1 MEEIAYIKL
10 SDLSR
15 RIEQVFKQAFATEY
29 YWIVA
34 EVSGHKF
41 YQDTDRHYFDV
52 VEKSAN
58 SEVEVAK
65 FKAKSWSEGSASI
78 AQFQN
83 QTGQAF
89 QSGIQVLIKV
99 KVEYH
104 SLYGLSLTLIEI
116 DPSFTLGN
124 IEKQRR
130 DTLLRL
136 VRDNED
142 CIFLVDD
149 EFITKNKQLNLPNVI
164 QKIALVASPNSEG
177 YTDFAHTM
185 QNNQH
190 QYKFEIDNY
199 FSSVQGKDAE
209 KELINTLISIYTS
222 GKKYDC
228 VVMIRG
234 GGAKTDFLVFDT
246 YNLSRAVAR
255 FPIPIITGIGHHK
268 DVSIVDMMAHSPTKT
283 PTKCA
288 ELIIS
293 HNRKFEEQVLLFQNN
308 ILIKSQQLLSKAISE
323 INEIKGSVIGNVQYL
338 LNEQQE
344 LLRVSAATI
353 TNKPNL
359 VVQRKLQT
367 LDFIQQNLFNQSQK
381 YITNK
386 SSVINHYV
394 KVMKLMSPANIL
406 KKGFA
411 IISMDDKV
419 LMNAEQIQEGSKL
432 KINMYQSEIDATVT
446 DKKETD
452 GKKYDL

>member
-1 MEEIAYIKL
+1 MEEIAFIKL

-15 RIEQVFKQAFATEY
+15 KIEQVFKQVFASEY

-41 YQDTDRHYFDV
+41 YPDTDRHYFDL

-65 FKAKSWSEGSASI
+65 FKAKSWTEGSASI
-78 AQFQN
+78 AEFEQ
-83 QTGQAF
+83 QTGQVF

-104 SLYGLSLTLIEI
+104 SLYGLSLTLLEI
-116 DPSFTLGN
+116 DPSFTIGN

-130 DTLLRL
+130 ETLLRL
-136 VRDNED
+136 VRENDD
-142 CIFLVDD
+142 CIFLIDD
-149 EFITKNKQLNLPNVI
+149 EYITKNKKLELPSVL

-177 YTDFAHTM
+177 YSDFAHTM
-185 QNNQH
+185 LHNQH

-293 HNRKFEEQVLLFQNN
+293 HNRKFEEAVLSLQQTV
-308 ILIKSQQLLSKAISE
+308 LIKSQQLLSKELSE
-323 INEIKGSVIGNVQYL
+323 INELKGSVIGNVQYL
-338 LNEQQE
+338 INEQQNE
-344 LLRVSAATI
+344 MISTMMVIS
-353 TNKPNL
+353 NKPNL

-367 LDFIQQNLFNQSQK
+367 LDFMHMKLQSQSQN
-381 YITNK
+381 YILKK
-386 SSVINHYV
+386 SNEMNHYV
-394 KVMKLMSPANIL
+394 KVMKLMSPVNIL

-411 IISMDDKV
+411 IISIDENILVNTDGI
-419 LMNAEQIQEGSKL
+419 EPGSKV
-432 KINMYQSEIDATVT
+432 KINMYQTEIDTTVI
-446 DKKETD
+446 KKTSTD

>member
-1 MEEIAYIKL
+1 MEEIAFIKL

-15 RIEQVFKQAFATEY
+15 KIEQVFKQVFATEF
-29 YWIVA
+29 YWIIA

-41 YQDTDRHYFDV
+41 YRDTDRHYFDL

-78 AQFQN
+78 AQFEQ
-83 QTGQAF
+83 QTGQTF

-104 SLYGLSLTLIEI
+104 GLYGLSLTLLEI
-116 DPSFTLGN
+116 DHSFTIGN

-130 DTLLRL
+130 ETLLRL
-136 VRDNED
+136 VRENED

-149 EFITKNKQLNLPNVI
+149 EFITKNKKLELPSVI

-177 YTDFAHTM
+177 YTDFAHTIL
-185 QNNQH
+185 NNQH

-255 FPIPIITGIGHHK
+255 FPFPIITGIGHHK

-293 HNRKFEEQVLLFQNN
+293 HNRIFEEQVLALRQSV
-308 ILIKSQQLLSKAISE
+308 LIKSQQLLSKTFSE
-323 INEIKGSVIGNVQYL
+323 INEIKGSIIGNVQYL
-338 LNEQQE
+338 INEQQNE
-344 LLRVSAATI
+344 MVSLMMTVSS
-353 TNKPNL
+353 KPNL

-367 LDFIQQNLFNQSQK
+367 LDFIHQKLQSQTQS
-381 YITNK
+381 YILK
-386 SSVINHYV
+386 KGSEMNHYV

-411 IISMDDKV
+411 IISIGDDV
-419 LMNAEQIQEGSKL
+419 LVNTDSVEVGSKL
-432 KINMYQSEIDATVT
+432 KINMYQTEIDTTVT
-446 DKKETD
+446 KKTITD
-452 GKKYDL
+452 GKKYDI

>member
-1 MEEIAYIKL
+1 
-10 SDLSR
+10 
-15 RIEQVFKQAFATEY
+15 
-29 YWIVA
+29 
-34 EVSGHKF
+34 
-41 YQDTDRHYFDV
+41 
-52 VEKSAN
+52 
-58 SEVEVAK
+58 
-65 FKAKSWSEGSASI
+65 
-78 AQFQN
+78 
-83 QTGQAF
+83 
-89 QSGIQVLIKV
+89 
-99 KVEYH
+99 
-104 SLYGLSLTLIEI
+104 
-116 DPSFTLGN
+116 
-124 IEKQRR
+124 
-130 DTLLRL
+130 
-136 VRDNED
+136 
-142 CIFLVDD
+142 
-149 EFITKNKQLNLPNVI
+149 
-164 QKIALVASPNSEG
+164 
-177 YTDFAHTM
+177 
-185 QNNQH
+185 
-190 QYKFEIDNY
+190 
-199 FSSVQGKDAE
+199 
-209 KELINTLISIYTS
+209 
-222 GKKYDC
+222 
-228 VVMIRG
+228 MIRG

>member
-1 MEEIAYIKL
+1 MEEIEFIKL

-15 RIEQVFKQAFATEY
+15 KIEQVFKQVFASEF

-41 YQDTDRHYFDV
+41 YPDTDRHYFDL

-78 AQFQN
+78 AEFEH
-83 QTGQAF
+83 QTGQSF

-104 SLYGLSLTLIEI
+104 GLYGLSLTLLEI

-130 DTLLRL
+130 ETLLRL
-136 VRDNED
+136 VRENED

-149 EFITKNKQLNLPNVI
+149 EFITKNKKLHLPKVI

-177 YTDFAHTM
+177 YSDFAHTM
-185 QNNQH
+185 LNNQH
-190 QYKFEIDNY
+190 QYKFETDNY
-199 FSSVQGKDAE
+199 FSTVQGKDAE

-293 HNRKFEEQVLLFQNN
+293 HNRKFEEEVLALQQS
-308 ILIKSQQLLSKAISE
+308 ILIKSQQILSKSLSA
-323 INEIKGSVIGNVQYL
+323 INEIKGSIIGNVQFL
-338 LNEQQE
+338 LNEQQNE
-344 LLRVSAATI
+344 MVSMMMTI
-353 TNKPNL
+353 SSKPNL

-367 LDFIQQNLFNQSQK
+367 LDFIHQKLQSQSLQFIQK
-381 YITNK
+381 K
-386 SSVINHYV
+386 SSEMNHYV
-394 KVMKLMSPANIL
+394 KVMKLMSPVNIL

-411 IISMDDKV
+411 IISMNDKV
-419 LMNAEQIQEGSKL
+419 LINTDDVAVGSKL
-432 KINMYQSEIDATVT
+432 KINMYQSEIDTVVT
-446 DKKETD
+446 KKDDTD